1 MKRILLLLLL
11 TSPLAMSKDHT
22 KEPLPADVLKNIQE
36 SAKKGDAKSEY
47 ELGSLL
53 STGEYLPKNISEA
66 FKLLLHSAQQGY
78 SKAEYKLGLAYF
90 NGEGVSKDPVEGLA
104 WMYLALADDLPD
116 GVCKTME
123 SAVDSAGKKKAKQ
136 RANEITEKTLPGDA
150 KTFLLLKENAPKGD
164 AETQYKLGM
173 CYQNRK
179 NEPMD
184 VGEAIFQMTGTGV
197 VDEDN
202 IKKAVKWFKL
212 SAEQGYAPAQKE
224 LGNAY
229 ESGQIEDKGNPVSI
243 STNSKVNAMT
253 WWRKA
258 AEQGNA
264 PAQNNLGG
272 AYIQGWMSEIRFAQD
287 EKSGERRSFDDED
300 IVEKEDKSNAV
311 LWFRKAAN
319 QGYALAQ
326 KNLADCYFKGEG
338 VAEDK
343 PAAVAWYQKAAAQG
357 LFLAQSALGAAY
369 ANGDGIDK
377 DLTQAFQWYSKAATQ
392 GDSNANRRLGDMYMN
407 GTGVE
412 KNEQKAIKCYEE
424 ASGIGG
430 NEVAMRKL
438 GDAYSKGTGVPKDSK
453 QAFFWH
459 YRAGN
464 CGDDKG
470 AFETGNHY
478 LSGDGVEKNNN
489 DAMDWYGCAAQ
500 NGYGPALKA
509 LSDLGD
515 LNAQLMLGELLLR
528 NKSDKAIEP
537 LKKAVAS
544 GNADAAYILAHAYY
558 DGNYFPKNPVEG
570 LAWMNVAASSK
581 NNSHLNRHSDVYRRS
596 FFISKS
602 GQNHQWTMIQFDELS
617 SGSENRLAP
626 DSITASAKKVC
637 SEWGAAIGQDAS
649 LKALQRSKEINL
661 ALDGTH

>member
-1 MKRILLLLLL
+1 MKKILLLLLL
-11 TSPLAMSKDHT
+11 TAPLAISKDHT
-22 KEPLPADVLKNIQE
+22 KTPLAADVLKNIQE
-36 SAKKGDAKSEY
+36 SAKNGDAKSEY

-53 STGEYLPKNISEA
+53 STGDNVPKNQKEA
-66 FKLLLHSAQQGY
+66 YRLFHQSAQQGY

-90 NGEGVSKDPVEGLA
+90 NGEGISKDPVEGLA
-104 WMYLALADDLPD
+104 WMYLAVADDLPD

-123 SAVDSAGKKKAKQ
+123 SSVGDAGKEKARQ
-136 RANEITEKTLPGDA
+136 RASEITEKILPGDA

-184 VGEAIFQMTGTGV
+184 VSEAVFQMTGTGV

-272 AYIQGWMSEIRFAQD
+272 AYIQGWMSEIRYAQD
-287 EKSGERRSFDDED
+287 EKSGKRHSFDDED
-300 IVEKEDKSNAV
+300 KADIEDKTNAV

-338 VAEDK
+338 VDEDK
-343 PAAVAWYQKAAAQG
+343 PAAVAWYQKSATQG
-357 LFLAQSALGAAY
+357 NFLAQSALGDAY

-377 DLTQAFQWYSKAATQ
+377 DLTQAFQWYSKAAAQ
-392 GDSNANRRLGDMYMN
+392 GDSNANRKLGDMYMN

-464 CGDDKG
+464 CGDARG

-478 LSGDGVEKNNN
+478 LSGDGVEKNIN

-500 NGYGPALKA
+500 NGYIPALKA

-528 NKSDKAIEP
+528 SKSDKAIEP
-537 LKKAVAS
+537 LKKAVSS

-558 DGNYFPKNPVEG
+558 DGEHLPKNPIEG
-570 LAWMNVAASSK
+570 LAWMHVAASSK
-581 NNSHLNRHSDVYRRS
+581 NNTELKSEHGVYRRS
-596 FFISKS
+596 LFIQKS
-602 GQNHQWTMIQFDELS
+602 RGNHEWTMLHFDIIM
-617 SGSENRLAP
+617 SGPGRFAP
-626 DSITASAKKVC
+626 DSIRASAKNACNV
-637 SEWGAAIGQDAS
+637 WGAAIGQEAA
-649 LKALQRSKEINL
+649 LKAQQRSKEII
-661 ALDGTH
+661 LDIDGAH